1 MVEKLYDLLLFVILH
16 SPGFTPFTA
25 VVPTTAS
32 FKADHVTAS
41 LKILPLSLSPTGFL
55 RSANQPHYFH
65 LRQREQQIHGYK
77 RERERN

>member
-16 SPGFTPFTA
+16 FPGFTPFTA

-41 LKILPLSLSPTGFL
+41 LKILPLSLSPPLVSFALLTNHTTF
-55 RSANQPHYFH
+55 
-65 LRQREQQIHGYK
+65 I
-77 RERERN
+77 